1 MTSRPHALHLEPSQL
16 FIREES
22 GPDQNGAVLSSH
34 LPEVDVL
41 FCFCSRCWKFRAL
54 PVRKRGRDGRF
65 KLNSPS
71 WSWTDQS
78 CIEVFFFFFIW
89 VRQLLCR
96 DLSEMVQSRRVASE
110 TPAGSRGAVSAGA
123 LVSGVG
129 IVAVGSTGC
138 RIITW
143 TRAVWKKSGSVWRVG
158 SRFSPKKPSL
168 KKYKNSPKAQWF
180 WQLLWL
186 YCPSWVS
193 DALICWISMFRL
205 WCIFNKCAL
214 FH

>member
-78 CIEVFFFFFIW
+78 CIEVFFFFIY
-89 VRQLLCR
+89 LG
-96 DLSEMVQSRRVASE
+96 
-110 TPAGSRGAVSAGA
+110 PAA
-123 LVSGVG
+123 LVSGLVRNG
-129 IVAVGSTGC
+129 PESARRVRNSGRFARCGFSWRTRVRSWDC
-138 RIITW
+138 R
-143 TRAVWKKSGSVWRVG
+143 
-158 SRFSPKKPSL
+158 
-168 KKYKNSPKAQWF
+168 
-180 WQLLWL
+180 
-186 YCPSWVS
+186 
-193 DALICWISMFRL
+193 CWIYRMPDHHLNSRGVEEKRICVTSWL
-205 WCIFNKCAL
+205 QIFT
-214 FH
+214 